1 MNSPDFPGQ
10 ASATHA
16 SGAIP
21 PSENP
26 RIAFFHLG
34 DVPIANRTMVGVL
47 QRAFPEAQLVR
58 IDVKDRIKQNKRA
71 VLTNLFF
78 MLKEYWKELLLRQRR
93 PWNCFFT
100 TTYLFKHIK
109 KLAAQIVGEN
119 DFAFTFQMQSMFD
132 ASVSGTPHFVY
143 TDHTFLVNLTYP
155 HFDRATL
162 PTPKWLALE
171 KSIYAN
177 ATMTFVRSSHVL
189 RSLIEQYGCP
199 PERTACVYAG
209 SNTTIDDSIPTKRDS
224 ARKSILFVGID
235 WERKGGPELIEA
247 FKRVL
252 VHHPNATL
260 TIVGCQPEC
269 DLPNCQVVGLVPVAE
284 VARYYRNASI
294 FCLPT
299 KVEPF
304 GIVFVEALHY
314 GLPIVA
320 TRIGALPDLVSEG
333 NGRLVPP
340 GEVDA
345 LATALIELLS
355 DPEALALLGEESRRL
370 ALERYNWESV
380 GRRMRQEIS
389 HWVDVDT
396 P

>member
-16 SGAIP
+16 SEAAP
-21 PSENP
+21 LSQKP

-34 DVPIANRTMVGVL
+34 DVPIANMTMVGVL

-58 IDVKDRIKQNKRA
+58 IDVKDRIKQNKR
-71 VLTNLFF
+71 VILINLLF
-78 MLKEYWKELLLRQRR
+78 MLKEYWKKLLLRQRR
-93 PWNCFFT
+93 LWNCFFT
-100 TTYLFKHIK
+100 TPYLFKHIK
-109 KLAAQIVGEN
+109 KLAAQIADEN
-119 DFAFTFQMQSMFD
+119 DLAFTFQMQSLFD
-132 ASVSGTPHFVY
+132 ASVPGTPHFVY

-155 HFDRATL
+155 HFDRSTL

-171 KSIYAN
+171 KSVYAN

-199 PERTACVYAG
+199 PERAACVYAG
-209 SNTTIDDSIPTKRDS
+209 SNTTVDDSIPTRHDLG
-224 ARKSILFVGID
+224 RKNILFVGID
-235 WERKGGPELIEA
+235 WERKGGPELIQA

-252 VHHPNATL
+252 AHHPSATL

-269 DLPNCQVVGLVPVAE
+269 DLPNCEVVGLVPVDE
-284 VARYYRNASI
+284 VGRYYRDASI

-320 TRIGALPDLVSEG
+320 TQIGALPDLVSER

-355 DPEALALLGEESRRL
+355 DPEALALFGEESRRL

-389 HWVDVDT
+389 HCFDFAS